1 MVAVLV
7 VCLVGME
14 TGEVRTEET
23 VASLVRLMIGALA
36 ACLLGAQDPASVLSH
51 QSCNPG

>member
-1 MVAVLV
+1 MVTVLV
-7 VCLVGME
+7 MCVVSVE

-23 VASLVRLMIGALA
+23 VASLIRLMIGAFA
-36 ACLLGAQDPASVLSH
+36 VCLLGAQDPASILSH